1 MPIVNKIGLD
11 GSVDSDRLG
20 HVMSDVQLT
29 QQRIKDTLGTIQ
41 SILDDLD
48 GNVERAETCRLYTDL
63 KDWIQ
68 WAQDMD
74 HVTDGDI
81 WHVICHDIPICA
93 GFGGMGS
100 LPKSSGGA
108 PSAYTKQLTGKEK
121 DLYIAKRFSE

>member
-1 MPIVNKIGLD
+1 MNPAIL
-11 GSVDSDRLG
+11 S
-20 HVMSDVQLT
+20 HVMSDIQLT

-41 SILDDLD
+41 SLIDDLD
-48 GNVERAETCRLYTDL
+48 GNAERAETHRLYTAL

-121 DLYIAKRFSE
+121 DLYIAKRFQNN